1 VPRGHFNEVWG
12 LDTDPGDLVGLG
24 PFLIESY
31 IPDQNVT
38 MKRNPYY
45 YAYDQNG
52 TQLPYVDKYIILTVE
67 SQDVALL
74 KFRNGEIDSLGI
86 RPKDVPVLV
95 PEAAVGQFEVR
106 IGGPGYGTTWISFN
120 QDYGLNEGDPT
131 KDRLRGL
138 FRDVRFR
145 RAVAHAM
152 DRESII
158 QSLYYGLAD
167 PQWSPVSVPSPFYAG
182 RDCYG
187 CPITERVAVIYE
199 YDPTKASRLLDEIG
213 IVDLDGDGYRDF
225 EDGTTVEFLL
235 ETNAGNSLREG
246 FCLILA
252 HDLDALGL
260 RVIYQPT
267 DFNTLVTRLLGGSLY
282 QAAVVGLA
290 GGNDPNGGAGVYRT
304 TGGLHFWHYSAPDE
318 PYAYELR
325 IDELFDLGVATLDSD
340 EAFEYYREFQI
351 LYATTDLGLLF
362 SANEQI
368 LSAIY
373 TYVGNRQL
381 ADGPF
386 AAPHAGNGVSWDL
399 YWLKEPRSG
408 G

>member
-1 VPRGHFNEVWG
+1 
-12 LDTDPGDLVGLG
+12 
-24 PFLIESY
+24 
-31 IPDQNVT
+31 
-38 MKRNPYY
+38 
-45 YAYDQNG
+45 
-52 TQLPYVDKYIILTVE
+52 
-67 SQDVALL
+67 
-74 KFRNGEIDSLGI
+74 
-86 RPKDVPVLV
+86 V
-95 PEAAVGQFEVR
+95 PEAAARGFEVR

-187 CPITERVAVIYE
+187 CPTTESAAVIYE
-199 YDPTKASRLLDEIG
+199 YDPVEASRLLDEIG
-213 IVDLDGDGYRDF
+213 IVDLDGDGYREF
-225 EDGTTVEFLL
+225 EDGTTVEFVL

-260 RVIYQPT
+260 RVIYRPI
-267 DFNTLVTRLLGGSLY
+267 DFNTLVTRLLGGCLY

-325 IDELFDLGVATLDSD
+325 IDELFDLGIATLDSD

-351 LYATTDLGLLF
+351 LYATSDLGLLF
-362 SANEQI
+362 SVNEQI

-373 TYVGNRQL
+373 TYMANRQL

-399 YWLKEPRSG
+399 YWLRKPSSDG
-408 G
+408 